1 MSAGEWF
8 ELISPA
14 VFLISALVSIWVLA
28 SARKRIPLRAA
39 FGWAIGTLLL
49 PFVVLPLYLCLL
61 LLRPM
66 EVRPPRRRLLVPLVY
81 GVVVVAAISFYF
93 YRDRQSV
100 DAHLARAVQ
109 AKLVD
114 DYATAIREY
123 RRALALEENAHTRKL
138 LAVELAL
145 AGQLSEAKSEFDL
158 AQQGGEP
165 GSCPERDARCKVAVE
180 RIRQIEKN

>member
-14 VFLISALVSIWVLA
+14 VFLLSALLSTWVLA
-28 SARKRIPLRAA
+28 SARKRTPLRAA

-49 PFVVLPLYLCLL
+49 PFVVLPLYLSLL
-61 LLRPM
+61 LLRPT
-66 EVRPPRRRLLVPLVY
+66 EVRSPRRRLLVPLVY
-81 GVVVVAAISFYF
+81 GVVVVGAIGVYF

-123 RRALALEENAHTRKL
+123 RRALAIEENAHTRKL

-145 AGQLSEAKSEFDL
+145 AGHLSEAKTEFHL
-158 AQQGGEP
+158 AEQGGEP

-180 RIRQIEKN
+180 KINQLNR